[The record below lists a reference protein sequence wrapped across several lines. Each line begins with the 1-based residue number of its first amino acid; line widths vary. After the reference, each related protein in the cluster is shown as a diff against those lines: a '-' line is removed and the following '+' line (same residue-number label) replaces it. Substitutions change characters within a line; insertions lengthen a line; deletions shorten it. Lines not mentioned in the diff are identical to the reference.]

1 MPLQFSPRLSILWW
15 RPRYYHKIVV
25 MNTAVVWC
33 DGWPA
38 PWSRWCPGP
47 PCHPPPWLGRPP
59 PQPRTCWWCCP
70 APPARPRPPGGARI
84 RQQVQDPPATPR
96 GPLPPTWG
104 PHHVSPRPGW
114 GAALHGTP
122 VPAGGCRRRQAVVP
136 HQRRPGV
143 YLCIAWQKLFL
154 KRFFRNKQEHQSKVF
169 IIKSPWSDHM
179 FCDDSSG
186 EHAKIFR
193 MNTFHTW
200 LDTSV
205 RLADSFITSWCV
217 GAPVN

>member
-1 MPLQFSPRLSILWW
+1 MGDLL
-15 RPRYYHKIVV
+15 
-25 MNTAVVWC
+25 
-33 DGWPA
+33 
-38 PWSRWCPGP
+38 PG
-47 PCHPPPWLGRPP
+47 
-59 PQPRTCWWCCP
+59 
-70 APPARPRPPGGARI
+70 PGGALGHHATLPPGWGGHHLSPGPVGGVALPLRHALAPQVVPGLGSRSRI
-84 RQQVQDPPATPR
+84 LPDPPATSR

-136 HQRRPGV
+136 HQKRPGV